1 MGFYS
6 CTVPSFEQMTLTR
19 FLAEG
24 YFEKHLNRMKKHY
37 RAVRGALLDALA
49 QPPCAGCFRVHDAGA
64 GLHFVLEVPGAPEP
78 ERLRALL
85 RQTGLHAALLADFY
99 AGAPEP
105 EAARCIVLDY
115 ADAEPEAL
123 QGALRRL
130 AAEITGR

>member
-1 MGFYS
+1 MRSGTHLMQTS
-6 CTVPSFEQMTLTR
+6 MSPLTVCRT
-19 FLAEG
+19 
-24 YFEKHLNRMKKHY
+24 H
-37 RAVRGALLDALA
+37 
-49 QPPCAGCFRVHDAGA
+49 
-64 GLHFVLEVPGAPEP
+64 GAPEP

-130 AAEITGR
+130 AAEITDG